1 MADRSSYI
9 QLYDQEASAGAGYK
23 WQIEN
28 KQAGIS
34 VKDSNN
40 VRPMKFYAKSFKF
53 YEGGATPGPGY
64 DLKVELDAADAAAA
78 AAQSK
83 ADTNETGLAAAIAA
97 RIAGDSGLQTAVDAE
112 SARAGAAEAV
122 NAAAV
127 AAQAVS
133 DAAARAVV

>member
-9 QLYDQEASAGAGYK
+9 QLYDQEASAGADYK

-34 VKDSNN
+34 IKDSDN

-53 YEGGATPGPGY
+53 FEGGATPGPEF
-64 DLKVELDAADAAAA
+64 DLKARMSAADVAAA

-83 ADTNETGLAAAIAA
+83 ADTNESGLAAAIAS

-112 SARAGAAEAV
+112 SAPAGAAEAV

-127 AAQAVS
+127 V
-133 DAAARAVV
+133 

>member
-9 QLYDQEASAGAGYK
+9 QLYDQEASAGADYK

-34 VKDSNN
+34 IKDSDN

-78 AAQSK
+78 SAQSSRSNP
-83 ADTNETGLAAAIAA
+83 TSRPSGPLAS
-97 RIAGDSGLQTAVDAE
+97 RIA
-112 SARAGAAEAV
+112 SACPPPPTVPSTYNRPAAG
-122 NAAAV
+122 
-127 AAQAVS
+127 
-133 DAAARAVV
+133 